1 MNSIMVNLG
10 KGGRLVIPAPLRRAL
25 DIEPGDELVLTL
37 ADGELRI
44 TTRGRAIA
52 RAQERVRRYTHGE
65 GSLVDDLLDA
75 RRAEAAGD

>member
-1 MNSIMVNLG
+1 
-10 KGGRLVIPAPLRRAL
+10 LVIPAPLRRAL

-52 RAQERVRRYTHGE
+52 RAQERVREYTRGE